1 MKRSIIILS
10 LLASL
15 SLSSGCSHLLFW
27 KKPNPAE
34 VKEKVKQDPHVATAT
49 ELEFK
54 ARWVEKRSAELISQ
68 GVSPVDAKSQ
78 ASTEFAVKF
87 SATHSAQ

>member
-1 MKRSIIILS
+1 MKRFIILFS
-10 LLASL
+10 LLTSVTL
-15 SLSSGCSHLLFW
+15 YSGCSHLLFW
-27 KKPNPAE
+27 RKPNPSE
-34 VKEKVKQDPHVATAT
+34 VQVKVKQDPHVATAT

-68 GVSPVDAKSQ
+68 GMSPADAKAQSI
-78 ASTEFAVKF
+78 SEFSVKF